1 MMNCMNES
9 DDFSLDCKTCI
20 GAGTTACNDCIVTHL
35 LANDDGPI
43 DYVPVQLTPV
53 PRIPDPQETAISL
66 FQRAGLI
73 GDHVEFVPIEDFESH
88 GVPVTA

>member
-1 MMNCMNES
+1 MNES
-9 DDFSLDCKTCI
+9 DDFILDCKTCI

-43 DYVPVQLTPV
+43 DYVPVKLAPV
-53 PRIPDPQETAISL
+53 RQVRGSQKTAISL

-73 GDHVEFVPIEDFESH
+73 DEPVPFVPVEEFESYA
-88 GVPVTA
+88 VSVRV